1 MSHSY
6 LMSPPPRGWKIR
18 GGTNYKSKTHPAV
31 NPRKA
36 LEEWLRL
43 ADAIESAGGKVG
55 VVEPSEEPL
64 LTGMMYTANAGWLRA
79 AGTDPVFRLANVSVA
94 HRKAERP
101 FLDLALV
108 AAGFRTEHSNAVWEG
123 QADMC
128 HLPDRL
134 ILTYGVRSTR
144 ESVEEV
150 ADALPPGALF
160 HAARLREPYFHGD
173 TCMDA
178 LAAPKGPV
186 WFAFPGAFASA
197 EEYDAAKVFAAGAA
211 EVIEIS
217 EADALA
223 YACNSLAV
231 GEELLVPTGLSR
243 RFKDAARAQ
252 AFKLREL
259 DFGELFGK
267 GGGGPRCLVNELR
280 GMPEIPASLAYRRIR
295 PSLAGRVATYP
306 TSSEAAGAAG

>member
-6 LMSPPPRGWKIR
+6 LMSPPPRGWRIR
-18 GGTNYKSKTHPAV
+18 GGTNYKSKSRPSV

-36 LEEWLRL
+36 LEEWISL

-64 LTGMMYTANAGWLRA
+64 LTGMMYAANAGWLRA
-79 AGTDPVFRLANVSVA
+79 VGPDPVFRLANVSVA
-94 HRKAERP
+94 HRKAELP
-101 FLDLALV
+101 VLDLALV
-108 AAGFRTEHSNAVWEG
+108 AAGFRTERSNAVWEG

-150 ADALPPGALF
+150 GDALPMGALF
-160 HAARLREPYFHGD
+160 HPARLREPYFHGD

-178 LAAPKGPV
+178 LAAPRGPI

-197 EEYDAAKVFAAGAA
+197 EEYEAARVFAGGSA

-231 GEELLVPTGLSR
+231 GEELLLPTGLSR
-243 RFKDAARAQ
+243 KFKDAARSAGY
-252 AFKLREL
+252 KVREL

-280 GMPEIPASLAYRRIR
+280 GLPEVPSSLAYSRIR

-306 TSSEAAGAAG
+306 TSSEAA

>member
-6 LMSPPPRGWKIR
+6 LMSPPPRGWRIR
-18 GGTNYKSKTHPAV
+18 GGTNYKSKARPAV

-43 ADAIESAGGKVG
+43 ADAIESAGGRVG

-79 AGTDPVFRLANVSVA
+79 AGPDPVFRLANVSVE

-101 FLDLALV
+101 VIELALV
-108 AAGFRTEHSNAVWEG
+108 AAGFRTEQSHAVWEG

-134 ILTYGVRSTR
+134 VLTYGVRSVR

-150 ADALPPGALF
+150 EEGLAPGALF
-160 HAARLREPYFHGD
+160 HAARLRDPFFHGD
-173 TCMDA
+173 TCMDP
-178 LAAPKGPV
+178 LAAPRGPV
-186 WFAFPGAFASA
+186 WLAFPGAFASA
-197 EEYDAAKVFAAGAA
+197 EEYDAARAFAGGAA

-223 YACNSLAV
+223 YACNALAV
-231 GEELLVPTGLSR
+231 GEELLVPTGLSPA
-243 RFKDAARAQ
+243 FKDATRAQ
-252 AFKLREL
+252 GYKLREL

-280 GMPEIPASLAYRRIR
+280 GLAEIPASLAYRRIR
-295 PSLAGRVATYP
+295 PSLATRVATYP
-306 TSSEAAGAAG
+306 TSSASSV